1 MKTWGI
7 PLKIPLRKRKYFKE
21 EFEFE
26 VIYKYL
32 TTIRHKFAVVPKEM
46 LTDVQSSVVKD
57 RPSIQVL
64 VAQNINVYESLS
76 KEEQDMLLS
85 YFIDD

>member
-1 MKTWGI
+1 MS
-7 PLKIPLRKRKYFKE
+7 R
-21 EFEFE
+21 
-26 VIYKYL
+26 
-32 TTIRHKFAVVPKEM
+32 A
-46 LTDVQSSVVKD
+46 
-57 RPSIQVL
+57 SIQVL